1 MQKWNGDEVAV
12 GNHGQEFESE
22 VASPLAI
29 AVGCDGARIL
39 TAIVI
44 RVDFSGAGFAEASGG
59 D

>member
-1 MQKWNGDEVAV
+1 MGDEIAV
-12 GNHGQEFESE
+12 GNHGQEFESK
-22 VASPLAI
+22 VASSLAI

-39 TAIVI
+39 AALVV